1 MDDSKINKSEISYH
15 NSVGKVDVHIK
26 TGRMIYEYPLF
37 ALGGGNYQ
45 IMVSLLYN
53 SHYQKTDYE
62 ERPIGNSKGWKLN
75 IEGSVF
81 PYKLTYNMEGF
92 EEGDYVYIDGNWKTH
107 RLIKYKETEE
117 ERGYY
122 DESGSGLRL
131 IVKNNQEFIIKDGNE
146 NQLKF
151 NEKGHLIQ
159 IVAGNNPN
167 IIKLITYDEEEKIT
181 SIYDK
186 RKPLRKISFEYDKEG
201 NLIKSWIEN
210 TNHSILCQYDSI
222 NRLEKISI
230 HQEEELK
237 EKINIKYNSNSQI
250 EYIIDKE
257 SLEAVY
263 IENSSDSKSKIKKII
278 EGVMKKESI
287 CKEGLAEQDL
297 RKESYIGDSNYLTK
311 QQEEVEGYNLI
322 MPEAY
327 HKAVY
332 QFTYEENYTSIKN
345 KTGIVY
351 RYYLNT
357 KGQIISVL
365 EKEEF
370 EGELYIEESYRTLFQ
385 TKGWELTTNFFLE
398 NCINSNC
405 AYQYEKAVFYAKQ
418 EKIRE
423 FAEIFQEDKY
433 KYTKDFVISFWIKFK
448 QDVISDISAEVV
460 IEKVDFPEITNKKRL
475 EKVLKDTW
483 QYVRI
488 PINLGNLP
496 ENIWA
501 MKIQILGID
510 IDTTIEVADLRIEAS
525 NETTININEKSLEL
539 VKSIIYVEKGTK
551 YYEDITAEVFMSE
564 KDLFETYKN
573 IYHKNRQGQEEFD
586 LVYCNGTKVKSVS
599 EVRLEIDYSECKLE
613 VDEQGIP
620 NYYTSTVMPITN
632 KINTVSKTQII
643 YKNDEIE
650 NRQYY
655 KVISEVGIISDNSN
669 SFIKSST
676 VEAWYYEDG
685 NLYKQIDEYGIV
697 TENEYDHYGNL
708 MQIKMYNNENPE
720 KEIIKINY
728 GYQEEDE
735 SQRENVI
742 SYTENGITTYYQYE
756 EPQMFLSYTT
766 KGNCTTEFTYDSD
779 KKITQIRYRNYPEGN
794 VDSKN
799 NIKYDNKG
807 RIKSFS
813 DQSGRTYGMICNCF
827 GEAVKIYKN
836 KNLILETEI
845 IEEKNKLNSI
855 IYKQYLEKNHPQIT
869 TNYYD
874 FYGKLFKTVNDEK
887 EIEYVYEYVGYSD
900 NLSRVTRI
908 KDPYEEKLYEYTY
921 DDENNT
927 VECHCKGIYPL
938 DIKVVENEKREY
950 KIGINNIRYI
960 TVKDNGEEDPKYL
973 NPRIK
978 KTKYEI
984 DGDENDIY
992 DFEYCYD
999 ELGRLKRKQ
1008 KKEIINETS
1017 VEEKQETENNIIAEI
1032 RQEREYKEGT
1042 GIINKIKYGVYVP
1055 IEVEKEKQ
1063 EDKAEI
1069 IYESEYDEETGN
1081 IKKIKE
1087 EGQRYLESDL
1097 NNDEL
1102 DKIELEK
1109 VELDKKEVEYEY
1121 DYQNQLIKETH
1132 TKNDNEISVIEY
1144 QYGKESGMV
1153 EKIIKDNVEIK
1164 RFIYNKDILTNIK
1177 ENDKIYQIEYDNYGN
1192 IINDGKGTLEYDER
1206 NQLKKYKYCIDEGQC
1221 YHQYENE
1228 YYYNY
1233 QGIRY
1238 KKKVSHSIRYGNN
1251 EEKIYEYFKIYYLD
1265 GNRIIK
1271 EEWRNLENQI
1281 TNEIM
1286 YYYDIEG
1293 LVGIEYQGKKYNIV
1307 KDILGNV
1314 SKIMYKNRIIGE
1326 YEYDGWGKCVEKELS
1341 PEKNTEIDIFV
1352 LHNNPFRYRGYYYD
1366 VETGLFWL
1374 SSRYYSPE
1382 LCRFISPDSVDYL
1395 EPESINGLNLYAYAK
1410 NNPIMYYDPS
1420 GHSAILVIGLLV
1432 GSFILGAGASVV
1444 SQGLTY
1450 GWDEINYWQ
1459 AGVDGLFALGSTA
1472 LAMTGIGAL
1481 ASAGIGAVAGWSQYA
1496 IGSAFHGE
1504 DLTLLG
1510 SITSAGLGFI
1520 GGAISGAGARNSA
1533 KIASN
1538 MKLTGKGASAI
1549 KAITTASNRYL
1560 AGEISMKGLQATT
1573 RLWGNVALNAVQ
1585 DAIAPTIR
1593 RLMINGAITIAGVTI
1608 GTAAVNY
1615 GLSYVY

>member
-117 ERGYY
+117 GRGYY

-131 IVKNNQEFIIKDGNE
+131 IVKNNQESIIKDGNE

-167 IIKLITYDEEEKIT
+167 ISKLITYDEEEKIT
-181 SIYDK
+181 SIYDE

-311 QQEEVEGYNLI
+311 QQEEVEGYHLI

-423 FAEIFQEDKY
+423 FAEIFQEEQY

-539 VKSIIYVEKGTK
+539 VKSMIYVEKGTK

-620 NYYTSTVMPITN
+620 NYYTSTVMPVTN

-887 EIEYVYEYVGYSD
+887 EIKYVYEDVGYSD

-908 KDPYEEKLYEYTY
+908 KDPYEGKEYEYTY
-921 DDENNT
+921 DDKNNT

-992 DFEYCYD
+992 DFEYYYD

-1008 KKEIINETS
+1008 KKEIIN
-1017 VEEKQETENNIIAEI
+1017 NNSIEVKK
-1032 RQEREYKEGT
+1032 EREYRQGT
-1042 GIINKIKYGVYVP
+1042 NIINKIKYGVHTT
-1055 IEVEKEKQ
+1055 IKLNQKI

-1081 IKKIKE
+1081 IKKLKE
-1087 EGQRYLESDL
+1087 EGQRYLESFL
-1097 NNDEL
+1097 NYAQ
-1102 DKIELEK
+1102 LEK

-1144 QYGKESGMV
+1144 QYGKESGMI

-1206 NQLKKYKYCIDEGQC
+1206 NQLKKYKYCIDEGQFC
-1221 YHQYENE
+1221 YQYENE

-1251 EEKIYEYFKIYYLD
+1251 EEKVYEYFKIYYLD

-1293 LVGIEYQGKKYNIV
+1293 LVGIEYQGKKYDIV

-1341 PEKNTEIDIFV
+1341 PEKNTEIDTFV

-1366 VETGLFWL
+1366 VETQLFYCN
-1374 SSRYYSPE
+1374 SRYYSPE
-1382 LCRFISPDSVDYL
+1382 LCRWISPDSIEYL
-1395 EPESINGLNLYAYAK
+1395 DPESINGLNLYCYCG
-1410 NNPIMYYDPS
+1410 NNPIMYADPS
-1420 GHSAILVIGLLV
+1420 GHFPVAALIIGAIVGAVIGAGSSIISQGIENNWDWSKFDVGLLIVDTVFGAIDGALSGLGLSLGASFLIDMGLSFAQSLTTSLIQGSEYTGLDFLLDTGLTMVSFGVSSLVGHGLNRAFKNSFSVDIDPGRLQGKWKSAVKSLQSNEGPRKKARAILNKRYVKNTIAMSIGYYSI
-1432 GSFILGAGASVV
+1432 G
-1444 SQGLTY
+1444 GLT
-1450 GWDEINYWQ
+1450 N
-1459 AGVDGLFALGSTA
+1459 
-1472 LAMTGIGAL
+1472 
-1481 ASAGIGAVAGWSQYA
+1481 
-1496 IGSAFHGE
+1496 
-1504 DLTLLG
+1504 
-1510 SITSAGLGFI
+1510 
-1520 GGAISGAGARNSA
+1520 GAISGLLGH
-1533 KIASN
+1533 I
-1538 MKLTGKGASAI
+1538 
-1549 KAITTASNRYL
+1549 
-1560 AGEISMKGLQATT
+1560 
-1573 RLWGNVALNAVQ
+1573 
-1585 DAIAPTIR
+1585 
-1593 RLMINGAITIAGVTI
+1593 
-1608 GTAAVNY
+1608 
-1615 GLSYVY
+1615 

>member
-117 ERGYY
+117 GRGYY

-131 IVKNNQEFIIKDGNE
+131 IVKNNQESIIKDGNE

-167 IIKLITYDEEEKIT
+167 ISKLITYDEEEKIT
-181 SIYDK
+181 SIYDE

-311 QQEEVEGYNLI
+311 QQEEVEGYHLI
-322 MPEAY
+322 MSEAY

-423 FAEIFQEDKY
+423 FAEIFQEEQY

-620 NYYTSTVMPITN
+620 NYYTSTVMPVTN

-887 EIEYVYEYVGYSD
+887 EIKYVYEDVGYSD
-900 NLSRVTRI
+900 NLSRVARI
-908 KDPYEEKLYEYTY
+908 KDPYEGKEYEYTY
-921 DDENNT
+921 DDKNNT

-992 DFEYCYD
+992 DFEYYYD

-1008 KKEIINETS
+1008 KKEIIN
-1017 VEEKQETENNIIAEI
+1017 NNSIEVKK
-1032 RQEREYKEGT
+1032 EREYRQGT
-1042 GIINKIKYGVYVP
+1042 NIINKIKYGVHTT
-1055 IEVEKEKQ
+1055 IKLNQKI

-1081 IKKIKE
+1081 IKKLKE
-1087 EGQRYLESDL
+1087 EGQRYLESFL
-1097 NNDEL
+1097 NYAQ
-1102 DKIELEK
+1102 LEK

-1144 QYGKESGMV
+1144 QYGKESGMI

-1206 NQLKKYKYCIDEGQC
+1206 NQLKKYKYCIDEGQFC
-1221 YHQYENE
+1221 YQYENE

-1251 EEKIYEYFKIYYLD
+1251 EEKVYEYFKIYYLD

-1293 LVGIEYQGKKYNIV
+1293 LVGIEYQGKKYDIV

-1341 PEKNTEIDIFV
+1341 PEKNTEIDTFV

-1395 EPESINGLNLYAYAK
+1395 DPSSINGLNLYSYCG
-1410 NNPIMYYDPS
+1410 NDPINKYDPS
-1420 GHSAILVIGLLV
+1420 GHSAILIGMLIGFGVGALIGGGFEIAKQAYNGGDWNWDMSSWNWGQIGLSALGGAVAGAISSISFGSGVVGYLTTFATGGV
-1432 GSFILGAGASVV
+1432 GSVLGGMISGSVTDLQ
-1444 SQGLTY
+1444 SGL
-1450 GWDEINYWQ
+1450 I
-1459 AGVDGLFALGSTA
+1459 AF
-1472 LAMTGIGAL
+1472 
-1481 ASAGIGAVAGWSQYA
+1481 GIGAVANVAARG
-1496 IGSAFHGE
+1496 
-1504 DLTLLG
+1504 
-1510 SITSAGLGFI
+1510 ITALI
-1520 GGAISGAGARNSA
+1520 N
-1533 KIASN
+1533 
-1538 MKLTGKGASAI
+1538 KGVSASAQ
-1549 KAITTASNRYL
+1549 KALSNPIFDDMTLGDLVGSGLKNNGYAPAYNKFL
-1560 AGEISMKGLQATT
+1560 NYAGNLVLKANGQWARSSMYSFANVGISSL
-1573 RLWGNVALNAVQ
+1573 
-1585 DAIAPTIR
+1585 
-1593 RLMINGAITIAGVTI
+1593 
-1608 GTAAVNY
+1608 
-1615 GLSYVY
+1615 LSGWY

>member
-117 ERGYY
+117 GRGYY

-131 IVKNNQEFIIKDGNE
+131 IVKNNQESIIKDGNE

-167 IIKLITYDEEEKIT
+167 ISKLITYDEEEKIT
-181 SIYDK
+181 SIYDE

-311 QQEEVEGYNLI
+311 QQEEVEGYHLI
-322 MPEAY
+322 MSEAY

-423 FAEIFQEDKY
+423 FAEIFQEEQY

-620 NYYTSTVMPITN
+620 NYYTSTVMPVTN

-887 EIEYVYEYVGYSD
+887 EIKYVYEDVGYSD
-900 NLSRVTRI
+900 NLSRVARI
-908 KDPYEEKLYEYTY
+908 KDPYEGKEYEYTY
-921 DDENNT
+921 DDKNNT

-992 DFEYCYD
+992 DFEYYYD

-1008 KKEIINETS
+1008 KKEIIN
-1017 VEEKQETENNIIAEI
+1017 NNSIEVKK
-1032 RQEREYKEGT
+1032 EREYRQGT
-1042 GIINKIKYGVYVP
+1042 NIINKIKYGVHTT
-1055 IEVEKEKQ
+1055 IKLNQKI

-1081 IKKIKE
+1081 IKKLKE
-1087 EGQRYLESDL
+1087 EGQRYLESFL
-1097 NNDEL
+1097 NYAQ
-1102 DKIELEK
+1102 LEK

-1144 QYGKESGMV
+1144 QYGKESGMI

-1206 NQLKKYKYCIDEGQC
+1206 NQLKKYKYCIDEGQFC
-1221 YHQYENE
+1221 YQYENE

-1251 EEKIYEYFKIYYLD
+1251 EEKVYEYFKIYYLD

-1293 LVGIEYQGKKYNIV
+1293 LVGIEYQGKKYDIV

-1341 PEKNTEIDIFV
+1341 PEKNTEIDTFV

-1366 VETGLFWL
+1366 VETQLYWV

-1382 LCRFISPDSVDYL
+1382 LCRWISPDSIEYL
-1395 EPESINGLNLYAYAK
+1395 DPESINGLNLYAYCG
-1410 NNPIMYYDPS
+1410 NDPVNHIDPS
-1420 GHSAILVIGLLV
+1420 GHAWYHWAI
-1432 GSFILGAGASVV
+1432 GAGIIVLCAALTVVTAGGFAAAGTAFASVV
-1444 SQGLTY
+1444 SATM
-1450 GWDEINYWQ
+1450 
-1459 AGVDGLFALGSTA
+1459 APTA
-1472 LAMTGIGAL
+1472 LSAVFAGATIGAAAIGTAGMVIGGMSGEDGWSWEN
-1481 ASAGIGAVAGWSQYA
+1481 ASQGFMAGSIAGAV
-1496 IGSAFHGE
+1496 
-1504 DLTLLG
+1504 
-1510 SITSAGLGFI
+1510 I
-1520 GGAISGAGARNSA
+1520 GGAWGGAHYALQSAGKMAIRTNINNLVNNPLDEFVTVGPKDGGISGYVRSISQTGDYGQIFASKLPNGMYQ
-1533 KIASN
+1533 IAN
-1538 MKLTGKGASAI
+1538 GHH
-1549 KAITTASNRYL
+1549 R
-1560 AGEISMKGLQATT
+1560 
-1573 RLWGNVALNAVQ
+1573 VAALRQ
-1585 DAIAPTIR
+1585 
-1593 RLMINGAITIAGVTI
+1593 LGYKY
-1608 GTAAVNY
+1608 VNFF
-1615 GLSYVY
+1615 LVP

>member
-117 ERGYY
+117 GRGYY

-131 IVKNNQEFIIKDGNE
+131 IVKNNQESIIKDGNE

-167 IIKLITYDEEEKIT
+167 ISKLITYDEEEKIT
-181 SIYDK
+181 SIYDE

-311 QQEEVEGYNLI
+311 QQEEVEGYHLI

-423 FAEIFQEDKY
+423 FAEIFQEEQY

-539 VKSIIYVEKGTK
+539 VKSMIYVEKGTK

-620 NYYTSTVMPITN
+620 NYYTSTVMPVTN

-887 EIEYVYEYVGYSD
+887 EIKYVYEDVGYSD

-908 KDPYEEKLYEYTY
+908 KDPYEGKEYEYTY
-921 DDENNT
+921 DDKNNT

-992 DFEYCYD
+992 DFEYYYD

-1008 KKEIINETS
+1008 KKEIIN
-1017 VEEKQETENNIIAEI
+1017 NNSIEVKK
-1032 RQEREYKEGT
+1032 EREYRQGT
-1042 GIINKIKYGVYVP
+1042 NIINKIKYGVHTT
-1055 IEVEKEKQ
+1055 IKLNQKI

-1081 IKKIKE
+1081 IKKLKE
-1087 EGQRYLESDL
+1087 EGQRYLESFL
-1097 NNDEL
+1097 NYAQ
-1102 DKIELEK
+1102 LEK

-1144 QYGKESGMV
+1144 QYGKESGMI

-1206 NQLKKYKYCIDEGQC
+1206 NQLKKYKYCIDEGQFC
-1221 YHQYENE
+1221 YQYENE

-1251 EEKIYEYFKIYYLD
+1251 EEKVYEYFKIYYLD

-1293 LVGIEYQGKKYNIV
+1293 LVGIEYQGKKYDIV

-1341 PEKNTEIDIFV
+1341 PEKNTEIDTFV

-1366 VETGLFWL
+1366 VETQLFYCN
-1374 SSRYYSPE
+1374 SRYYSPE
-1382 LCRFISPDSVDYL
+1382 LCRWISPDSIEYL
-1395 EPESINGLNLYAYAK
+1395 DPQSINGLNLYCYCY
-1410 NNPIMYYDPS
+1410 NNPISYCDPS
-1420 GHSAILVIGLLV
+1420 GHLPEWAAWLISGAAIV
-1432 GSFILGAGASVV
+1432 GGIVLCATGVGGILGGVLIGAGAGS
-1444 SQGLTY
+1444 L
-1450 GWDEINYWQ
+1450 INGYVTEANGGDFT
-1459 AGVDGLFALGSTA
+1459 AG
-1472 LAMTGIGAL
+1472 
-1481 ASAGIGAVAGWSQYA
+1481 Y
-1496 IGSAFHGE
+1496 
-1504 DLTLLG
+1504 
-1510 SITSAGLGFI
+1510 I
-1520 GGAISGAGARNSA
+1520 GGAISGALCGVGAGLGGMAFAAASEVANLACIGYMALGVTASFAGGFAGNLAGTVYTSWHNSGFKSVDIDWGETLA
-1533 KIASN
+1533 
-1538 MKLTGKGASAI
+1538 TSAI
-1549 KAITTASNRYL
+1549 MGSLNIL
-1560 AGEISMKGLQATT
+1560 AGMGSAMSS
-1573 RLWGNVALNAVQ
+1573 
-1585 DAIAPTIR
+1585 
-1593 RLMINGAITIAGVTI
+1593 IAGSMGRVATDVNSKFALRFLAGLIAGGTEAAYDLTSYLI
-1608 GTAAVNY
+1608 GKLISAF
-1615 GLSYVY
+1615 

>member
-1 MDDSKINKSEISYH
+1 
-15 NSVGKVDVHIK
+15 
-26 TGRMIYEYPLF
+26 
-37 ALGGGNYQ
+37 
-45 IMVSLLYN
+45 
-53 SHYQKTDYE
+53 
-62 ERPIGNSKGWKLN
+62 
-75 IEGSVF
+75 
-81 PYKLTYNMEGF
+81 
-92 EEGDYVYIDGNWKTH
+92 
-107 RLIKYKETEE
+107 
-117 ERGYY
+117 
-122 DESGSGLRL
+122 
-131 IVKNNQEFIIKDGNE
+131 
-146 NQLKF
+146 
-151 NEKGHLIQ
+151 
-159 IVAGNNPN
+159 
-167 IIKLITYDEEEKIT
+167 
-181 SIYDK
+181 
-186 RKPLRKISFEYDKEG
+186 
-201 NLIKSWIEN
+201 
-210 TNHSILCQYDSI
+210 
-222 NRLEKISI
+222 
-230 HQEEELK
+230 
-237 EKINIKYNSNSQI
+237 
-250 EYIIDKE
+250 
-257 SLEAVY
+257 
-263 IENSSDSKSKIKKII
+263 
-278 EGVMKKESI
+278 MKKESI

-311 QQEEVEGYNLI
+311 QQEEVEGYHLI

-423 FAEIFQEDKY
+423 FAEIFQEEQY

-539 VKSIIYVEKGTK
+539 VKSMIYVEKGTK

-620 NYYTSTVMPITN
+620 NYYTSTVMPVTN

-887 EIEYVYEYVGYSD
+887 EIKYVYEDVGYSD

-908 KDPYEEKLYEYTY
+908 KDPYEGKEYEYTY
-921 DDENNT
+921 DDKNNT

-992 DFEYCYD
+992 DFEYYYD

-1008 KKEIINETS
+1008 KKEIIN
-1017 VEEKQETENNIIAEI
+1017 NNSIEVKK
-1032 RQEREYKEGT
+1032 EREYRQGT
-1042 GIINKIKYGVYVP
+1042 NIINKIKYGVHTT
-1055 IEVEKEKQ
+1055 IKLNQKI

-1081 IKKIKE
+1081 IKKLKE
-1087 EGQRYLESDL
+1087 EGQRYLESFL
-1097 NNDEL
+1097 NYAQ
-1102 DKIELEK
+1102 LEK

-1144 QYGKESGMV
+1144 QYGKESGMI

-1206 NQLKKYKYCIDEGQC
+1206 NQLKKYKYCIDEGQFC
-1221 YHQYENE
+1221 YQYENE

-1251 EEKIYEYFKIYYLD
+1251 EEKVYEYFKIYYLD

-1293 LVGIEYQGKKYNIV
+1293 LVGIEYQGKKYDIV

-1341 PEKNTEIDIFV
+1341 PEKNTEIDTFV

-1366 VETGLFWL
+1366 VETQLYWV

-1382 LCRFISPDSVDYL
+1382 LCRWISPDSIEYL
-1395 EPESINGLNLYAYAK
+1395 DPSSINGLNLYAYCG
-1410 NNPIMYYDPS
+1410 NDPVNHIDPS
-1420 GHSAILVIGLLV
+1420 GHAWYHWAI
-1432 GSFILGAGASVV
+1432 GAGIIVLCAALTVVTAGGFAAAGTAFASVV
-1444 SQGLTY
+1444 SATM
-1450 GWDEINYWQ
+1450 
-1459 AGVDGLFALGSTA
+1459 APTA
-1472 LAMTGIGAL
+1472 LSAVFAGATIGAAAIGTAGMVIGGMSGEDGWSWEN
-1481 ASAGIGAVAGWSQYA
+1481 ASQGFMAGSIAGAV
-1496 IGSAFHGE
+1496 
-1504 DLTLLG
+1504 
-1510 SITSAGLGFI
+1510 I
-1520 GGAISGAGARNSA
+1520 GGAWGGAHYALQSAGKMAIRTNINNLVNNPLDEFVTVGPKDGGISGYVRSISQTGDYGQIFASKLPNGMYQ
-1533 KIASN
+1533 IAN
-1538 MKLTGKGASAI
+1538 GHH
-1549 KAITTASNRYL
+1549 R
-1560 AGEISMKGLQATT
+1560 
-1573 RLWGNVALNAVQ
+1573 VAALRQ
-1585 DAIAPTIR
+1585 
-1593 RLMINGAITIAGVTI
+1593 LGYKY
-1608 GTAAVNY
+1608 VNFF
-1615 GLSYVY
+1615 LVP

>member
-117 ERGYY
+117 GRGYY

-131 IVKNNQEFIIKDGNE
+131 IVKNNQESIIKDGNE

-167 IIKLITYDEEEKIT
+167 ISKLITYDEEEKIT
-181 SIYDK
+181 SIYDE

-311 QQEEVEGYNLI
+311 QQEEVEGYHLI

-423 FAEIFQEDKY
+423 FAEIFQEEQY

-539 VKSIIYVEKGTK
+539 VKSMIYVEKGTK

-620 NYYTSTVMPITN
+620 NYYTSTVMPVTN

-887 EIEYVYEYVGYSD
+887 EIKYVYEDVGYSD

-908 KDPYEEKLYEYTY
+908 KDPYEGKEYEYTY
-921 DDENNT
+921 DDKNNT

-992 DFEYCYD
+992 DFEYYYD

-1008 KKEIINETS
+1008 KKEIIN
-1017 VEEKQETENNIIAEI
+1017 NNSIEVKK
-1032 RQEREYKEGT
+1032 EREYRQGT
-1042 GIINKIKYGVYVP
+1042 NIINKIKYGVHTT
-1055 IEVEKEKQ
+1055 IKLNQKI

-1081 IKKIKE
+1081 IKKLKE
-1087 EGQRYLESDL
+1087 EGQRYLESFL
-1097 NNDEL
+1097 NYAQ
-1102 DKIELEK
+1102 LEK

-1144 QYGKESGMV
+1144 QYGKESGMI

-1206 NQLKKYKYCIDEGQC
+1206 NQLKKYKYCIDEGQFC
-1221 YHQYENE
+1221 YQYENE

-1251 EEKIYEYFKIYYLD
+1251 EEKVYEYFKIYYLD

-1293 LVGIEYQGKKYNIV
+1293 LVGIEYQGKKYDIV

-1341 PEKNTEIDIFV
+1341 PEKNTEIDTFV

-1382 LCRFISPDSVDYL
+1382 LCRFISPDDVEYL
-1395 EPESINGLNLYAYAK
+1395 DPESINGLNLYAYCG
-1410 NNPIMYYDPS
+1410 NDPINRYDPT
-1420 GHSAILVIGLLV
+1420 GHAWDVIFDIFSIGWSLYDFIKDPSWENFGWLALDVVFAVVPFLTGSSIMKAASKLDDVSDIGGYMNKFDNVYDSIVIGNDMGRVTNLAFDT
-1432 GSFILGAGASVV
+1432 GSMIYDGYKPMNALYAMGRA
-1444 SQGLTY
+1444 
-1450 GWDEINYWQ
+1450 DEITDAMRYAAKVDNARFIMDKYK
-1459 AGVDGLFALGSTA
+1459 AGYKIINAGSDGRGFFK
-1472 LAMTGIGAL
+1472 MMK
-1481 ASAGIGAVAGWSQYA
+1481 SAYGMELKILYRLKYGNKLHKLWW
-1496 IGSAFHGE
+1496 I
-1504 DLTLLG
+1504 LN
-1510 SITSAGLGFI
+1510 
-1520 GGAISGAGARNSA
+1520 SG
-1533 KIASN
+1533 
-1538 MKLTGKGASAI
+1538 
-1549 KAITTASNRYL
+1549 
-1560 AGEISMKGLQATT
+1560 
-1573 RLWGNVALNAVQ
+1573 
-1585 DAIAPTIR
+1585 R
-1593 RLMINGAITIAGVTI
+1593 RIIW
-1608 GTAAVNY
+1608 
-1615 GLSYVY
+1615 

>member
-1102 DKIELEK
+1102 DKIEL
-1109 VELDKKEVEYEY
+1109 DKKEVEYEY

-1432 GSFILGAGASVV
+1432 GSFIVGAGASVV

-1459 AGVDGLFALGSTA
+1459 AGIDGLFALGSTA

-1504 DLTLLG
+1504 DLTVLG
-1510 SITSAGLGFI
+1510 SITAAGLGFI
-1520 GGAISGAGARNSA
+1520 GGAISGAGARNGSN
-1533 KIASN
+1533 IASN
-1538 MKLTGKGASAI
+1538 MRLTGKGASAV

-1593 RLMINGAITIAGVTI
+1593 NLMIKGALTIAGVTI
-1608 GTAAVNY
+1608 GTAAINC
-1615 GLSYVY
+1615 GLYYAY

>member
-117 ERGYY
+117 GRGYY

-131 IVKNNQEFIIKDGNE
+131 IVKNNQESIIKDGNE

-167 IIKLITYDEEEKIT
+167 ISKLITYDEEEKIT
-181 SIYDK
+181 SIYDE

-311 QQEEVEGYNLI
+311 QQEEVEGYHLI

-423 FAEIFQEDKY
+423 FAEIFQEEQY

-539 VKSIIYVEKGTK
+539 VKSMIYVEKGTK

-620 NYYTSTVMPITN
+620 NYYTSTVMPVTN

-887 EIEYVYEYVGYSD
+887 EIKYVYEDVGYSD

-908 KDPYEEKLYEYTY
+908 KDPYEGKEYEYTY
-921 DDENNT
+921 DDKNNT

-992 DFEYCYD
+992 DFEYYYD

-1008 KKEIINETS
+1008 KKEIIN
-1017 VEEKQETENNIIAEI
+1017 NNSIEVKK
-1032 RQEREYKEGT
+1032 EREYRQGT
-1042 GIINKIKYGVYVP
+1042 NIINKIKYGVHTT
-1055 IEVEKEKQ
+1055 IKLNQKI

-1081 IKKIKE
+1081 IKKLKE
-1087 EGQRYLESDL
+1087 EGQRYLESFL
-1097 NNDEL
+1097 NYAQ
-1102 DKIELEK
+1102 LEK

-1144 QYGKESGMV
+1144 QYGKESGMI

-1206 NQLKKYKYCIDEGQC
+1206 NQLKKYKYCIDEGQFC
-1221 YHQYENE
+1221 YQYENE

-1251 EEKIYEYFKIYYLD
+1251 EEKVYEYFKIYYLD

-1293 LVGIEYQGKKYNIV
+1293 LVGIEYQGKKYDIV

-1341 PEKNTEIDIFV
+1341 PEKNTEIDTFV

-1366 VETGLFWL
+1366 VETQLFYCN
-1374 SSRYYSPE
+1374 SRYYSPE
-1382 LCRFISPDSVDYL
+1382 LCRFISPDSIEYL
-1395 EPESINGLNLYAYAK
+1395 DPSSINGLNLYCYCM
-1410 NNPIMYYDPS
+1410 NNPIMYADPS
-1420 GHSAILVIGLLV
+1420 GHLPEWAAWLISGAAIV
-1432 GSFILGAGASVV
+1432 GGIVLCATGVGGILGGVLIGAGAGS
-1444 SQGLTY
+1444 L
-1450 GWDEINYWQ
+1450 INGYVTEASGGDFT
-1459 AGVDGLFALGSTA
+1459 AG
-1472 LAMTGIGAL
+1472 
-1481 ASAGIGAVAGWSQYA
+1481 Y
-1496 IGSAFHGE
+1496 
-1504 DLTLLG
+1504 
-1510 SITSAGLGFI
+1510 I
-1520 GGAISGAGARNSA
+1520 GGAISGALCGVGAGLGGMAFAAASEVANLACMGYLALGVTASFAGGFAGNLAGTVYTSWHNSGFKNVDIDWGETLA
-1533 KIASN
+1533 
-1538 MKLTGKGASAI
+1538 TSAI
-1549 KAITTASNRYL
+1549 MGSLNIL
-1560 AGEISMKGLQATT
+1560 AGMGSAMSS
-1573 RLWGNVALNAVQ
+1573 
-1585 DAIAPTIR
+1585 
-1593 RLMINGAITIAGVTI
+1593 IAGSMGRVATDVNSKFALRFLAGLI
-1608 GTAAVNY
+1608 AGGTEAAY
-1615 GLSYVY
+1615 DLTSYLLGKLISAF

>member
-311 QQEEVEGYNLI
+311 QQEEVEGYHLI

-423 FAEIFQEDKY
+423 FAEIFQEEQY

-539 VKSIIYVEKGTK
+539 VKSMIYVEKGTK

-620 NYYTSTVMPITN
+620 NYYTSTVMPVTN

-887 EIEYVYEYVGYSD
+887 EIKYVYEDVGYSD
-900 NLSRVTRI
+900 NLSRVARI
-908 KDPYEEKLYEYTY
+908 KDPYEGKEYEYTY
-921 DDENNT
+921 DDKNNT

-992 DFEYCYD
+992 DFEYYYD

-1008 KKEIINETS
+1008 KKEIIN
-1017 VEEKQETENNIIAEI
+1017 NNSIEVKK
-1032 RQEREYKEGT
+1032 EREYRQGT
-1042 GIINKIKYGVYVP
+1042 NIINKIKYGVHTT
-1055 IEVEKEKQ
+1055 IKLNQKI

-1081 IKKIKE
+1081 IKKLKE
-1087 EGQRYLESDL
+1087 EGQRYLESFL
-1097 NNDEL
+1097 NYAQ
-1102 DKIELEK
+1102 LEK

-1144 QYGKESGMV
+1144 QYGKESGMI

-1206 NQLKKYKYCIDEGQC
+1206 NQLKKYKYCIDEGQFC
-1221 YHQYENE
+1221 YQYENE

-1251 EEKIYEYFKIYYLD
+1251 EEKVYEYFKIYYLD

-1293 LVGIEYQGKKYNIV
+1293 LVGIEYQGKKYDIV

-1341 PEKNTEIDIFV
+1341 PEKNTEIDTFV

-1366 VETGLFWL
+1366 VETQLFYCN
-1374 SSRYYSPE
+1374 SRYYSPE
-1382 LCRFISPDSVDYL
+1382 LCRWISPDSIEYL
-1395 EPESINGLNLYAYAK
+1395 DPESINGLNLYCYCY
-1410 NNPIMYYDPS
+1410 NNPISYADPS
-1420 GHSAILVIGLLV
+1420 GNLPQWAEWLIGGALVVGAIALTIVTA
-1432 GSFILGAGASVV
+1432 GAGGALAAALGGSLLATIGSGVV
-1444 SQGLTY
+1444 VGAAVGAVSGMM
-1450 GWDEINYWQ
+1450 IN
-1459 AGVDGLFALGSTA
+1459 AGTQLITNGTENFSWSEFGKSAWTGAIAGGIAGGLFA
-1472 LAMTGIGAL
+1472 GIQYGL
-1481 ASAGIGAVAGWSQYA
+1481 SAGKIANSVSGLSKAQTRLNNV
-1496 IGSAFHGE
+1496 FKP
-1504 DLTLLG
+1504 LG
-1510 SITSAGLGFI
+1510 NVKNLANAPF
-1520 GGAISGAGARNSA
+1520 SGANIA
-1533 KIASN
+1533 K
-1538 MKLTGKGASAI
+1538 TV
-1549 KAITTASNRYL
+1549 
-1560 AGEISMKGLQATT
+1560 
-1573 RLWGNVALNAVQ
+1573 GNVAANYNSAYSAYILAKGTNAIVNVG
-1585 DAIAPTIR
+1585 
-1593 RLMINGAITIAGVTI
+1593 MGVAYFLFENLTSDLI
-1608 GTAAVNY
+1608 GMAF
-1615 GLSYVY
+1615 

>member
-117 ERGYY
+117 GRGYY

-131 IVKNNQEFIIKDGNE
+131 IVKNNQESIIKDGNE

-167 IIKLITYDEEEKIT
+167 ISKLITYDEEEKIT
-181 SIYDK
+181 SIYDE

-311 QQEEVEGYNLI
+311 QQEEVEGYHLI

-423 FAEIFQEDKY
+423 FAEIFQEEQY

-539 VKSIIYVEKGTK
+539 VKSMIYVEKGTK

-620 NYYTSTVMPITN
+620 NYYTSTVMPVTN

-887 EIEYVYEYVGYSD
+887 EIKYVYEDVGYSD

-908 KDPYEEKLYEYTY
+908 KDPYEGKEYEYTY
-921 DDENNT
+921 DDKNNT

-992 DFEYCYD
+992 DFEYYYD

-1008 KKEIINETS
+1008 KKEIIN
-1017 VEEKQETENNIIAEI
+1017 NNSIEVKK
-1032 RQEREYKEGT
+1032 EREYRQGT
-1042 GIINKIKYGVYVP
+1042 NIINKIKYGVHTT
-1055 IEVEKEKQ
+1055 IKLNQKI

-1081 IKKIKE
+1081 IKKLKE
-1087 EGQRYLESDL
+1087 EGQRYLESFL
-1097 NNDEL
+1097 NYAQ
-1102 DKIELEK
+1102 LEK

-1144 QYGKESGMV
+1144 QYGKESGMI

-1206 NQLKKYKYCIDEGQC
+1206 NQLKKYKYCIDEGQFC
-1221 YHQYENE
+1221 YQYENE

-1251 EEKIYEYFKIYYLD
+1251 EEKVYEYFKIYYLD

-1293 LVGIEYQGKKYNIV
+1293 LVGIEYQGKKYDIV

-1341 PEKNTEIDIFV
+1341 PEKNTEIDTFV

-1366 VETGLFWL
+1366 VETQLYWV

-1382 LCRFISPDSVDYL
+1382 LCRWISPDSIEYL
-1395 EPESINGLNLYAYAK
+1395 DPSSINGLNLYAYCG
-1410 NNPIMYYDPS
+1410 NDPVNHIDPS
-1420 GHSAILVIGLLV
+1420 GHAWYHWAI
-1432 GSFILGAGASVV
+1432 GAGIIVLCAALTVVTAGGFAAAGTAFASVV
-1444 SQGLTY
+1444 SATM
-1450 GWDEINYWQ
+1450 
-1459 AGVDGLFALGSTA
+1459 APTA
-1472 LAMTGIGAL
+1472 LSAVFAGATIGAAAIGTAGMVIGGMSGEDGWSWEN
-1481 ASAGIGAVAGWSQYA
+1481 ASQGFMAGSIAGAV
-1496 IGSAFHGE
+1496 
-1504 DLTLLG
+1504 
-1510 SITSAGLGFI
+1510 I
-1520 GGAISGAGARNSA
+1520 GGAWGGAHYALQSAGKMAIRTNINNLVNNPLDEFVTVGPKDGGISGYVRSISQTGDYGQIFASKLPNGMYQ
-1533 KIASN
+1533 IAN
-1538 MKLTGKGASAI
+1538 GHH
-1549 KAITTASNRYL
+1549 R
-1560 AGEISMKGLQATT
+1560 
-1573 RLWGNVALNAVQ
+1573 VAALRQ
-1585 DAIAPTIR
+1585 
-1593 RLMINGAITIAGVTI
+1593 LGYKY
-1608 GTAAVNY
+1608 VNFF
-1615 GLSYVY
+1615 LVP

>member
-311 QQEEVEGYNLI
+311 QQEEVEGYHLI

-423 FAEIFQEDKY
+423 FAEIFQEEQY

-539 VKSIIYVEKGTK
+539 VKSMIYVEKGTK

-620 NYYTSTVMPITN
+620 NYYTSTVMPVTN

-887 EIEYVYEYVGYSD
+887 EIKYVYEDVGYSD
-900 NLSRVTRI
+900 NLSRVARI
-908 KDPYEEKLYEYTY
+908 KDPYEGKEYEYTY
-921 DDENNT
+921 DDKNNT

-992 DFEYCYD
+992 DFEYYYD

-1008 KKEIINETS
+1008 KKEIIN
-1017 VEEKQETENNIIAEI
+1017 NNSIEVKK
-1032 RQEREYKEGT
+1032 EREYRQGT
-1042 GIINKIKYGVYVP
+1042 NIINKIKYGVHTT
-1055 IEVEKEKQ
+1055 IKLNQKI

-1081 IKKIKE
+1081 IKKLKE
-1087 EGQRYLESDL
+1087 EGQRYLESFL
-1097 NNDEL
+1097 NYAQ
-1102 DKIELEK
+1102 LEK

-1144 QYGKESGMV
+1144 QYGKESGMI

-1206 NQLKKYKYCIDEGQC
+1206 NQLKKYKYCIDEGQFC
-1221 YHQYENE
+1221 YQYENE

-1251 EEKIYEYFKIYYLD
+1251 EEKVYEYFKIYYLD

-1293 LVGIEYQGKKYNIV
+1293 LVGIEYQGKKYDIV

-1341 PEKNTEIDIFV
+1341 PEKNTEIDTFV

-1366 VETGLFWL
+1366 VETQLFYCN
-1374 SSRYYSPE
+1374 SRYYSPE
-1382 LCRFISPDSVDYL
+1382 LCRFISPDSIEYL
-1395 EPESINGLNLYAYAK
+1395 DPQSINGLNLYCYCM
-1410 NNPIMYYDPS
+1410 NNPIMYADPS
-1420 GHSAILVIGLLV
+1420 GHSVI
-1432 GSFILGAGASVV
+1432 
-1444 SQGLTY
+1444 
-1450 GWDEINYWQ
+1450 
-1459 AGVDGLFALGSTA
+1459 
-1472 LAMTGIGAL
+1472 LAMLIG
-1481 ASAGIGAVAGWSQYA
+1481 AGIGLVVG
-1496 IGSAFHGE
+1496 
-1504 DLTLLG
+1504 LG
-1510 SITSAGLGFI
+1510 SQLASDVISNVITNGFDFSEWEMSSWQTYVGAGLGGAI
-1520 GGAISGAGARNSA
+1520 GGALTPFLGPVATGFITGASSTAISMGLSNITG
-1533 KIASN
+1533 ASN
-1538 MKLTGKGASAI
+1538 YSL
-1549 KAITTASNRYL
+1549 
-1560 AGEISMKGLQATT
+1560 GEIFATSLLIGSVSGIT
-1573 RLWGNVALNAVQ
+1573 AGILDNVKIPGINSGRGSLTAVSKQINTKLVNGSIKNVSIKTIGKMAALNA
-1585 DAIAPTIR
+1585 IYSAPFTVFNG
-1593 RLMINGAITIAGVTI
+1593 LFTNGAVISPA
-1608 GTAAVNY
+1608 Y
-1615 GLSYVY
+1615 

>member
-117 ERGYY
+117 GRGYY

-131 IVKNNQEFIIKDGNE
+131 IVKNNQESIIKDGNE

-167 IIKLITYDEEEKIT
+167 ISKLITYDEEEKIT
-181 SIYDK
+181 SIYDE

-311 QQEEVEGYNLI
+311 QQEEVEGYHLI
-322 MPEAY
+322 MLEAY

-423 FAEIFQEDKY
+423 FAEIFQEEQY

-539 VKSIIYVEKGTK
+539 VKSMIYVEKGTK

-620 NYYTSTVMPITN
+620 NYYTSTVMPVTN

-887 EIEYVYEYVGYSD
+887 EIKYVYEDVGYSD

-908 KDPYEEKLYEYTY
+908 KDPYEGKEYEYTY
-921 DDENNT
+921 DDKNNT

-992 DFEYCYD
+992 DFEYYYD

-1008 KKEIINETS
+1008 KKEIIN
-1017 VEEKQETENNIIAEI
+1017 NNSIEVKK
-1032 RQEREYKEGT
+1032 EREYRQGT
-1042 GIINKIKYGVYVP
+1042 NIINKIKYGVHTT
-1055 IEVEKEKQ
+1055 IKLNQKI

-1081 IKKIKE
+1081 IKKLKE
-1087 EGQRYLESDL
+1087 EGQRYLESFL
-1097 NNDEL
+1097 NYAQ
-1102 DKIELEK
+1102 LEK

-1144 QYGKESGMV
+1144 QYGKESGMI

-1206 NQLKKYKYCIDEGQC
+1206 NQLKKYKYCIDEGQFC
-1221 YHQYENE
+1221 YQYENE

-1251 EEKIYEYFKIYYLD
+1251 EEKVYEYFKIYYLD

-1293 LVGIEYQGKKYNIV
+1293 LVGIEYQGKKYDIV

-1341 PEKNTEIDIFV
+1341 PEKNTEIDTFV

-1366 VETGLFWL
+1366 VETQLFYCN
-1374 SSRYYSPE
+1374 SRYYSPE
-1382 LCRFISPDSVDYL
+1382 LCRWISPDSIEYL
-1395 EPESINGLNLYAYAK
+1395 DPQSINGLNLYCYCY
-1410 NNPIMYYDPS
+1410 NNPISYCDPS
-1420 GHSAILVIGLLV
+1420 GHLPEWAAWLISGAAIV
-1432 GSFILGAGASVV
+1432 GGIVLCATGVGGILGGVLIGAGAGS
-1444 SQGLTY
+1444 L
-1450 GWDEINYWQ
+1450 INGYVTEANGGDFT
-1459 AGVDGLFALGSTA
+1459 AG
-1472 LAMTGIGAL
+1472 
-1481 ASAGIGAVAGWSQYA
+1481 Y
-1496 IGSAFHGE
+1496 
-1504 DLTLLG
+1504 
-1510 SITSAGLGFI
+1510 I
-1520 GGAISGAGARNSA
+1520 GGAISGALCGVGAGLGGMAFAAASEVANLACIGYMALGVTASFAGGFAGNLAGTVYTSWHNSGFKSVDIDWGETLA
-1533 KIASN
+1533 
-1538 MKLTGKGASAI
+1538 TSAI
-1549 KAITTASNRYL
+1549 MGSLNIL
-1560 AGEISMKGLQATT
+1560 AGMGSAMSS
-1573 RLWGNVALNAVQ
+1573 
-1585 DAIAPTIR
+1585 
-1593 RLMINGAITIAGVTI
+1593 IAGSMGRVATDVNSKFALRFLAGLIAGGTEATYDLTSYLI
-1608 GTAAVNY
+1608 GKLISAF
-1615 GLSYVY
+1615 

>member
-117 ERGYY
+117 GRGYY

-131 IVKNNQEFIIKDGNE
+131 IVKNNQESIIKDGNE

-167 IIKLITYDEEEKIT
+167 ISKLITYDEEEKIT
-181 SIYDK
+181 SIYDE

-311 QQEEVEGYNLI
+311 QQEEVEGYHLI

-423 FAEIFQEDKY
+423 FAEIFQEEQY

-539 VKSIIYVEKGTK
+539 VKSMIYVEKGTK

-620 NYYTSTVMPITN
+620 NYYTSTVMPVTN

-887 EIEYVYEYVGYSD
+887 EIKYVYEDVGYSD

-908 KDPYEEKLYEYTY
+908 KDPYEGKEYEYTY
-921 DDENNT
+921 DDKNNT

-992 DFEYCYD
+992 DFEYYYD

-1008 KKEIINETS
+1008 KKEIIN
-1017 VEEKQETENNIIAEI
+1017 NNSIEVKK
-1032 RQEREYKEGT
+1032 EREYRQGT
-1042 GIINKIKYGVYVP
+1042 NIINKIKYGVHTT
-1055 IEVEKEKQ
+1055 IKLNQKI

-1081 IKKIKE
+1081 IKKLKE
-1087 EGQRYLESDL
+1087 EGQRYLESFL
-1097 NNDEL
+1097 NYAQ
-1102 DKIELEK
+1102 LEK

-1144 QYGKESGMV
+1144 QYGKESGMI

-1206 NQLKKYKYCIDEGQC
+1206 NQLKKYKYCIDEGQFC
-1221 YHQYENE
+1221 YQYENE

-1251 EEKIYEYFKIYYLD
+1251 EEKVYEYFKIYYLD

-1293 LVGIEYQGKKYNIV
+1293 LVGIEYQGKKYDIV

-1341 PEKNTEIDIFV
+1341 PEKNTEIDTFV

-1366 VETGLFWL
+1366 VETQLFYCN
-1374 SSRYYSPE
+1374 SRYYSPE
-1382 LCRFISPDSVDYL
+1382 LCRFISPDSIEYL
-1395 EPESINGLNLYAYAK
+1395 DPSSINGLNLYCYCM
-1410 NNPIMYYDPS
+1410 NNPIMYADPS
-1420 GHSAILVIGLLV
+1420 GHLPEWAAWLISGAAIVGGIVLTVATAGIGSVIGGAL
-1432 GSFILGAGASVV
+1432 IGAGAGS
-1444 SQGLTY
+1444 L
-1450 GWDEINYWQ
+1450 INGYVTEANGGDFT
-1459 AGVDGLFALGSTA
+1459 AG
-1472 LAMTGIGAL
+1472 
-1481 ASAGIGAVAGWSQYA
+1481 Y
-1496 IGSAFHGE
+1496 
-1504 DLTLLG
+1504 
-1510 SITSAGLGFI
+1510 I
-1520 GGAISGAGARNSA
+1520 GGAISGALCGLGAGFGGA
-1533 KIASN
+1533 AFVAASEAVN
-1538 MKLTGKGASAI
+1538 FACIGYMALGV
-1549 KAITTASNRYL
+1549 TASFAGGFAGNL
-1560 AGEISMKGLQATT
+1560 AGTVYTSWHNSGFKSVDINWGETIGMSTIMGLLNIFAGMGAGMSSVAGSMARTAIDANSKFALKLLSGL
-1573 RLWGNVALNAVQ
+1573 
-1585 DAIAPTIR
+1585 
-1593 RLMINGAITIAGVTI
+1593 IAG
-1608 GTAAVNY
+1608 GTEAAY
-1615 GLSYVY
+1615 DISSYLINRLIAAF

>member
-117 ERGYY
+117 GRGYY

-131 IVKNNQEFIIKDGNE
+131 IVKNNQESIIKDGNE

-167 IIKLITYDEEEKIT
+167 ISKLITYDEEEKIT
-181 SIYDK
+181 SIYDE

-311 QQEEVEGYNLI
+311 QQEEVEGYHLI
-322 MPEAY
+322 MSEAY

-423 FAEIFQEDKY
+423 FAEIFQEEQY

-620 NYYTSTVMPITN
+620 NYYTSTVMPVTN

-887 EIEYVYEYVGYSD
+887 EIKYVYEDVGYSD
-900 NLSRVTRI
+900 NLSRVARI
-908 KDPYEEKLYEYTY
+908 KDPYEGKEYEYTY
-921 DDENNT
+921 DDKNNT

-992 DFEYCYD
+992 DFEYYYD

-1008 KKEIINETS
+1008 KKEIIN
-1017 VEEKQETENNIIAEI
+1017 NNSIEVKK
-1032 RQEREYKEGT
+1032 EREYRQGT
-1042 GIINKIKYGVYVP
+1042 NIINKIKYGVHTT
-1055 IEVEKEKQ
+1055 IKLNQKI

-1081 IKKIKE
+1081 IKKLKE
-1087 EGQRYLESDL
+1087 EGQRYLESFL
-1097 NNDEL
+1097 NYAQ
-1102 DKIELEK
+1102 LEK

-1144 QYGKESGMV
+1144 QYGKESGMI

-1206 NQLKKYKYCIDEGQC
+1206 NQLKKYKYCIDEGQFC
-1221 YHQYENE
+1221 YQYENE

-1251 EEKIYEYFKIYYLD
+1251 EEKVYEYFKIYYLD

-1293 LVGIEYQGKKYNIV
+1293 LVGIEYQGKKYDIV

-1341 PEKNTEIDIFV
+1341 PEKNTEIDTFV

-1366 VETGLFWL
+1366 VETQLYWV

-1382 LCRFISPDSVDYL
+1382 LCRWISPDSIEYL
-1395 EPESINGLNLYAYAK
+1395 DPQSINGLNLYAYC
-1410 NNPIMYYDPS
+1410 NNDPVNYYDPT
-1420 GHSAILVIGLLV
+1420 GHSAILIGLIIGAVIGAAV
-1432 GSFILGAGASVV
+1432 GFGTAAYIDYQDDGQVFNGSVAWYDYLGATVLGGA
-1444 SQGLTY
+1444 
-1450 GWDEINYWQ
+1450 
-1459 AGVDGLFALGSTA
+1459 
-1472 LAMTGIGAL
+1472 IG
-1481 ASAGIGAVAGWSQYA
+1481 AGIGAGIGYIAPQ
-1496 IGSAFHGE
+1496 IGSALSSFAAQQFTFGAGTYLTASGE
-1504 DLTLLG
+1504 LAMT
-1510 SITSAGLGFI
+1510 AGLTI
-1520 GGAISGAGARNSA
+1520 TGAQILQGAGILS
-1533 KIASN
+1533 
-1538 MKLTGKGASAI
+1538 G
-1549 KAITTASNRYL
+1549 
-1560 AGEISMKGLQATT
+1560 
-1573 RLWGNVALNAVQ
+1573 
-1585 DAIAPTIR
+1585 
-1593 RLMINGAITIAGVTI
+1593 ITIMASII
-1608 GTAAVNY
+1608 GKSGGYTVKKFPNDHDPTHVHIFGDDIADKAHGIRI
-1615 GLSYVY
+1615 GLDGNPLPGQGKLPPGARKALKKLWELILKALSK

>member
-117 ERGYY
+117 GRGYY

-131 IVKNNQEFIIKDGNE
+131 IVKNNQESIIKDGNE

-167 IIKLITYDEEEKIT
+167 ISKLITYDEEEKIT
-181 SIYDK
+181 SIYDE

-311 QQEEVEGYNLI
+311 QQEEVEGYHLI

-423 FAEIFQEDKY
+423 FAEIFQEEQY

-539 VKSIIYVEKGTK
+539 VKSMIYVEKGTK

-620 NYYTSTVMPITN
+620 NYYTSTVMPVTN

-887 EIEYVYEYVGYSD
+887 EIKYVYEDVGYSD

-908 KDPYEEKLYEYTY
+908 KDPYEGKEYEYTY
-921 DDENNT
+921 DDKNNT

-992 DFEYCYD
+992 DFEYYYD

-1008 KKEIINETS
+1008 KKEIIN
-1017 VEEKQETENNIIAEI
+1017 NNSIEVKK
-1032 RQEREYKEGT
+1032 EREYRQGT
-1042 GIINKIKYGVYVP
+1042 NIINKIKYGVHTT
-1055 IEVEKEKQ
+1055 IKLNQKI

-1081 IKKIKE
+1081 IKKLKE
-1087 EGQRYLESDL
+1087 EGQRYLESFL
-1097 NNDEL
+1097 NYAQ
-1102 DKIELEK
+1102 LEK

-1144 QYGKESGMV
+1144 QYGKESGMI

-1206 NQLKKYKYCIDEGQC
+1206 NQLKKYKYCIDEGQFC
-1221 YHQYENE
+1221 YQYENE

-1251 EEKIYEYFKIYYLD
+1251 EEKVYEYFKIYYLD

-1293 LVGIEYQGKKYNIV
+1293 LVGIEYQGKKYDIV

-1341 PEKNTEIDIFV
+1341 PEKNTEIDTFV

-1366 VETGLFWL
+1366 VETQLYWV

-1382 LCRFISPDSVDYL
+1382 LCRWISPDSIEYL
-1395 EPESINGLNLYAYAK
+1395 DPESINGLNLYAYCG
-1410 NNPIMYYDPS
+1410 NDPINKYDPT
-1420 GHSAILVIGLLV
+1420 GHFGIWALVAITAASMLIGGTAQLVSNAMAGKT
-1432 GSFILGAGASVV
+1432 GSELWRGVAGAAVGAGV
-1444 SQGLTY
+1444 
-1450 GWDEINYWQ
+1450 N
-1459 AGVDGLFALGSTA
+1459 A
-1472 LAMTGIGAL
+1472 LALCL
-1481 ASAGIGAVAGWSQYA
+1481 AMP
-1496 IGSAFHGE
+1496 
-1504 DLTLLG
+1504 T
-1510 SITSAGLGFI
+1510 
-1520 GGAISGAGARNSA
+1520 GGASLF
-1533 KIASN
+1533 IAA
-1538 MKLTGKGASAI
+1538 GASAI
-1549 KAITTASNRYL
+1549 AQTGVDTLETVIRGEEVDVGQTFIDLGLNFVTTL
-1560 AGEISMKGLQATT
+1560 AGNYLGGKMIPTNPGWIQTQKFWSVFTKPYGQKILLQT
-1573 RLWGNVALNAVQ
+1573 
-1585 DAIAPTIR
+1585 AI
-1593 RLMINGAITIAGVTI
+1593 GA
-1608 GTAAVNY
+1608 
-1615 GLSYVY
+1615 GLSGTVNFIRKNDWSKYKPIIPVPVVPLYPLF

>member
-117 ERGYY
+117 GRGYY

-131 IVKNNQEFIIKDGNE
+131 IVKNNQESIIKDGNE

-167 IIKLITYDEEEKIT
+167 ISKLITYDEEEKIT
-181 SIYDK
+181 SIYDE

-311 QQEEVEGYNLI
+311 QQEEVEGYHLI
-322 MPEAY
+322 MSEAY

-423 FAEIFQEDKY
+423 FAEIFQEEQY

-620 NYYTSTVMPITN
+620 NYYTSTVMPVTN

-887 EIEYVYEYVGYSD
+887 EIKYVYEDVGYSD
-900 NLSRVTRI
+900 NLSRVARI
-908 KDPYEEKLYEYTY
+908 KDPYEGKEYEYTY
-921 DDENNT
+921 DDKNNT

-992 DFEYCYD
+992 DFEYYYD

-1008 KKEIINETS
+1008 KKEIIN
-1017 VEEKQETENNIIAEI
+1017 NNSIEVKK
-1032 RQEREYKEGT
+1032 EREYRQGT
-1042 GIINKIKYGVYVP
+1042 NIINKIKYGVHTT
-1055 IEVEKEKQ
+1055 IKLNQKI

-1081 IKKIKE
+1081 IKKLKE
-1087 EGQRYLESDL
+1087 EGQRYLESFL
-1097 NNDEL
+1097 NYAQ
-1102 DKIELEK
+1102 LEK

-1144 QYGKESGMV
+1144 QYGKESGMI

-1206 NQLKKYKYCIDEGQC
+1206 NQLKKYKYCIDEGQFC
-1221 YHQYENE
+1221 YQYENE

-1251 EEKIYEYFKIYYLD
+1251 EEKVYEYFKIYYLD

-1293 LVGIEYQGKKYNIV
+1293 LVGIEYQGKKYDIV

-1341 PEKNTEIDIFV
+1341 PEKNTEIDTFV

-1432 GSFILGAGASVV
+1432 GSFIVGAGASVV

-1510 SITSAGLGFI
+1510 SITAAGLGFI
-1520 GGAISGAGARNSA
+1520 GGAISGAGARNSSN
-1533 KIASN
+1533 IASN
-1538 MKLTGKGASAI
+1538 MRLTGKGASAV

-1560 AGEISMKGLQATT
+1560 AGEISMKGLQATA

-1593 RLMINGAITIAGVTI
+1593 HLMIKGALTIAGVTI
-1608 GTAAVNY
+1608 GTAAVNC
-1615 GLSYVY
+1615 GLYYAY

>member
-81 PYKLTYNMEGF
+81 PYKLTYNMESF

-167 IIKLITYDEEEKIT
+167 ISKLITYDEEEKIT
-181 SIYDK
+181 SIYDE

-766 KGNCTTEFTYDSD
+766 KGNCTTEFTYDLD

-1102 DKIELEK
+1102 DK
-1109 VELDKKEVEYEY
+1109 KEVEYEY

-1366 VETGLFWL
+1366 VETGLAMVGQ
-1374 SSRYYSPE
+1374 RYYSPE
-1382 LCRFISPDSVDYL
+1382 LGRFIQLAEVSTLNPS
-1395 EPESINGLNLYAYAK
+1395 SINGLNLYSYAN
-1410 NNPIMYYDPS
+1410 NNPIGIAYNSPIVGGLSS
-1420 GHSAILVIGLLV
+1420 GGMIGSTSGTLGNIV
-1432 GSFILGAGASVV
+1432 GSGSVV
-1444 SQGLTY
+1444 GGSKVSGFGSLSGSSFGSINWPKANSVLMTHYTTSLIENAFIGAFFGNISYTVTTQLNDSEMFYSYSNIGNGGYSAGVGMNLGNWYGISAYVSSNLGFGTSMQLTPWITY
-1450 GWDEINYWQ
+1450 GAEISLQ
-1459 AGVDGLFALGSTA
+1459 DGISFSFGT
-1472 LAMTGIGAL
+1472 
-1481 ASAGIGAVAGWSQYA
+1481 
-1496 IGSAFHGE
+1496 
-1504 DLTLLG
+1504 
-1510 SITSAGLGFI
+1510 
-1520 GGAISGAGARNSA
+1520 ISGN
-1533 KIASN
+1533 
-1538 MKLTGKGASAI
+1538 TTQE
-1549 KAITTASNRYL
+1549 ITANV
-1560 AGEISMKGLQATT
+1560 G
-1573 RLWGNVALNAVQ
+1573 WG
-1585 DAIAPTIR
+1585 
-1593 RLMINGAITIAGVTI
+1593 TIAGAYLVCAGI
-1608 GTAAVNY
+1608 AAIPMPGARALAGAAACVILLIDIFN
-1615 GLSYVY
+1615 